1 MDRDGVHRG
10 AGVDLAHPAPKP
22 RRAPAGVKSLFVQPN
37 IQLLAIDLDG
47 TTVSHDIDISPRVI
61 AAVKAAMQ
69 QGVKVVIATGR
80 NVPSTRPFVQRFG
93 AIGPAICHQGGLIYD
108 FATETMLH
116 RITLSRELACDLAA
130 LEHAHPT
137 WKAVMYQDQRV
148 YVSDAAYFRNLD
160 SLVGFAPIEAHDL
173 CGVLNGEDPDK
184 ILFSM
189 TPAETPAAMRLVTN
203 FVNGRANVVQ
213 SHAMFVEINPIGA
226 DKGSAL
232 KVVAAD
238 LGIAQAHVMAI
249 GDQGNDATMVEWAG
263 VGVAM
268 GNGNDVTKVVS
279 KWIAPSIDEDGAA
292 IAIEKFILNGFSTE

>member
-1 MDRDGVHRG
+1 MQHD
-10 AGVDLAHPAPKP
+10 
-22 RRAPAGVKSLFVQPN
+22 

-47 TTVSHDIDISPRVI
+47 TTVRHDIDISPRVLN
-61 AAVKAAMQ
+61 AVQAAMEKD
-69 QGVKVVIATGR
+69 VRIVIATGR

-93 AIGPAICHQGGLIYD
+93 VNGPAICHQGGLIYD
-108 FATETMLH
+108 FASETTLH
-116 RITLSRELACDLAA
+116 KITLSRELACDLAA

-173 CGVLNGEDPDK
+173 CGVLNGKDADK

-189 TPAETPAAMRLVTN
+189 TPAETPAAMQLVTN

-232 KVVAAD
+232 KMLSAD
-238 LGIAQAHVMAI
+238 LGIAQEHVMAI
-249 GDQGNDATMVEWAG
+249 GDQGNDATMVAWAG
-263 VGVAM
+263 IGVAM
-268 GNGNDVTKVVS
+268 GNGNEVTKAVA
-279 KWIAPSIDEDGAA
+279 KWIAPAIDEDGAA
-292 IAIEKFILNGFSTE
+292 IAIERFILNRF